1 MIANHYKEPLR
12 ALWDRFWS
20 GGIANPLTAIEQ
32 ISYLLFLK
40 MLDVTH
46 APALESADPR
56 ARWSHIRTLPPDD
69 RFHAVHDIAFRFL
82 KDLGATDGAFA
93 RAMEDAV
100 FVIPTPGLLSFA
112 VDRIDE
118 LQFAGEAGD
127 VGGDLYEFLL
137 SELALAGKNG
147 QFRTPRHIVRAVVE
161 LMEPK
166 MGERICDPA
175 AGTGG
180 FLVGASQWIL
190 REHTTDGGAGI
201 DADTDLWTGLTAD
214 RLTGRERAQ
223 FHAGEWLVGYDFD
236 VTMVRLAAMNL
247 LLHGI
252 ADPQVRRED
261 ALSLEAIGSY
271 DVVLANPP
279 FTGQVDATMLVEGLK
294 ALGTT
299 KSEILF
305 MERITEMIGEHGRAA
320 VILPDGALFSSSAAP
335 TSVRQRMVDERLI
348 GAVVSLPPGCFR
360 PYSGVK
366 TSVLVLDRARTTEDV
381 WFYEVTGDGFT
392 LDDRRQPDPLGND
405 LRFVAEAWR
414 HARGTDEPW
423 SSSEA
428 QAAGAR
434 AWTISLTEIAER
446 GYSLSANEYR
456 QVVDAPKPTVDDV
469 IEILDALRDHSQQV
483 YADLARL
490 RSLLLE
496 R

>member
-1 MIANHYKEPLR
+1 
-12 ALWDRFWS
+12 
-20 GGIANPLTAIEQ
+20 
-32 ISYLLFLK
+32 
-40 MLDVTH
+40 
-46 APALESADPR
+46 
-56 ARWSHIRTLPPDD
+56 
-69 RFHAVHDIAFRFL
+69 
-82 KDLGATDGAFA
+82 
-93 RAMEDAV
+93 
-100 FVIPTPGLLSFA
+100 
-112 VDRIDE
+112 
-118 LQFAGEAGD
+118 
-127 VGGDLYEFLL
+127 
-137 SELALAGKNG
+137 
-147 QFRTPRHIVRAVVE
+147 
-161 LMEPK
+161 
-166 MGERICDPA
+166 
-175 AGTGG
+175 
-180 FLVGASQWIL
+180 
-190 REHTTDGGAGI
+190 
-201 DADTDLWTGLTAD
+201 
-214 RLTGRERAQ
+214 
-223 FHAGEWLVGYDFD
+223 
-236 VTMVRLAAMNL
+236 MVRLAAMNL

>member
-1 MIANHYKEPLR
+1 MIAVQYKEPLKL
-12 ALWDRFWS
+12 LWERFWS

-46 APALESADPR
+46 AAALDSADPR
-56 ARWSHIRTLPPDD
+56 ARWSHIRTLNPDE
-69 RFHAVHDIAFRFL
+69 RFHAVHDIAFPFL
-82 KDLGATDGAFA
+82 KELGATDGAFA

-112 VDRIDE
+112 FDRIDE
-118 LQFAGEAGD
+118 LKFAGEAGD

-137 SELALAGKNG
+137 SELGFAGKNG
-147 QFRTPRHIVRAVVE
+147 QFRTPRHVVRAVVE
-161 LMEPK
+161 LMAPK
-166 MGERICDPA
+166 IGDRVCDPA

-190 REHTTDGGAGI
+190 KDHTTGGGAGI
-201 DADTDLWTGLTAD
+201 DGDTDLWTGLIGD
-214 RLTGRERAQ
+214 RLTASARAR
-223 FHAGEWLVGYDFD
+223 FHAGAWLVGYDFD

-252 ADPQVRRED
+252 ADPQIRRED
-261 ALSLEAIGSY
+261 ALALEPIGSY

-279 FTGQVDATMLVEGLK
+279 FTGQVDATMLVSSLK

-305 MERITEMIGEHGRAA
+305 MERITEMIGERGRAA
-320 VILPDGALFSSSAAP
+320 VILPDGALFSSGAAP
-335 TSVRQRMVDERLI
+335 TSVRRRMVEERLI

-366 TSVLVLDRARTTEDV
+366 TSVLVLDRARQADDV
-381 WFYEVTGDGFT
+381 WFYEVEHDGFT
-392 LDDRRQPDPLGND
+392 LDDRRQPEPLRDD

-414 HARGTDEPW
+414 QARGTDQPW
-423 SSSEA
+423 SSPEA
-428 QAAGAR
+428 EAAGGR
-434 AWTISLTEIAER
+434 AWTVSLDEIAQR
-446 GYSLSANEYR
+446 GHSLAANDYRKAVEAPAPSA
-456 QVVDAPKPTVDDV
+456 DDIV
-469 IEILDALRDHSQQV
+469 ETLDALREHSQQV
-483 YADLARL
+483 DADLARL